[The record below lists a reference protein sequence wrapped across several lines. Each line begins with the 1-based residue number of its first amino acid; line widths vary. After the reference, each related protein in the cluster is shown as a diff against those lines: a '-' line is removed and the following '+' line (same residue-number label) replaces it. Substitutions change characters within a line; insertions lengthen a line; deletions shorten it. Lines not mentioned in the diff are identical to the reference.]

1 MLTTPPVT
9 VNYVTELVILA
20 LDQPITTVL
29 LAETITSYSKTNVGN
44 HVQNLLG
51 LILDPWPVETVMP
64 DVLIVNL
71 KDIETVKLVTIHM
84 SSSKILAYNVLNV
97 NKCKDTSVTMK
108 FMNVP
113 NVTTT
118 VWLVKELKITVPHVI
133 HQESM
138 PQLVLAQMV
147 SMTMETLVSVVLIT
161 VLLVKTE
168 KNVLPVP
175 ESELMPQFVIAH
187 LDTMTQVNKN
197 VTYVELNV
205 LPVTET
211 TSVPLVKTHPWEP
224 HQIVTVHQVG
234 KMLMMVSIVLKN
246 HIQKV

>member
-1 MLTTPPVT
+1 
-9 VNYVTELVILA
+9 
-20 LDQPITTVL
+20 
-29 LAETITSYSKTNVGN
+29 
-44 HVQNLLG
+44 
-51 LILDPWPVETVMP
+51 
-64 DVLIVNL
+64 
-71 KDIETVKLVTIHM
+71 
-84 SSSKILAYNVLNV
+84 
-97 NKCKDTSVTMK
+97 
-108 FMNVP
+108 
-113 NVTTT
+113 
-118 VWLVKELKITVPHVI
+118 VKELKITVPHVI

-175 ESELMPQFVIAH
+175 ESELMLQFVIAH

-211 TSVPLVKTHPWEP
+211 TSVPLVKTHP
-224 HQIVTVHQVG
+224 
-234 KMLMMVSIVLKN
+234 
-246 HIQKV
+246 